1 MDFSRKEGGS
11 GVNTHVDEAALVD
24 FTLRLIAQQS
34 LSGQED
40 GVAKLVKA
48 EMERLGMETFVD
60 EWGNVIGIVDAGPG
74 PVVLLDS
81 HMDTVGV
88 TDPSQWSHAASG
100 ERMGG
105 RIYGRGAMDMKGP
118 LAASMY
124 GVAMLKGELRRGKVV
139 VSASV
144 AEELVEG
151 PALVHVAQRIHPDR
165 VIICEATGLRL
176 NVGQRGRAEIC
187 VEVFGKPTHS
197 SRPELG
203 INAVERMADI
213 IQALRQVSVP
223 EHPVLGQG
231 VLVLTDILSR
241 PYPGLSVVPDYCV
254 ATFDRRTLP
263 GEREEDVL
271 RPVQEVVKKVLAGT
285 GARGNVGIAK
295 DDFFTYTGYAV
306 SAPNFAPAWYVGS
319 EDVGVQQALAGLR
332 NAGITPQVAHYAFCT
347 NGSGTAGQLG
357 IPTLGFGPGEESLA
371 HRIDEYV
378 EIDELVQAAEGYAS
392 IVREWMGG
400 RE

>member
-1 MDFSRKEGGS
+1 MGT
-11 GVNTHVDEAALVD
+11 GVDKAGLVN
-24 FTLRLIAQQS
+24 FTLQLIAQES
-34 LSGQED
+34 LSGQEG

-60 EWGNVIGIVDAGPG
+60 EWGNVTGVLDAGPG

-88 TDPSQWSHAASG
+88 TDPAQWSHAPFG
-100 ERMGG
+100 ERLGD

-118 LAASMY
+118 LAASIY
-124 GVAMLKGELRRGKVV
+124 GVATLKNVLRQGKVV

-151 PALVHVAQRIHPDR
+151 PALVHVAKQYHPDR
-165 VIICEATGLRL
+165 VLICEATGLKL

-187 VEVFGKPTHS
+187 VEVYGKPTHS

-203 INAVERMADI
+203 INAVEHMADI
-213 IQALRQVSVP
+213 IQALREVPVP
-223 EHPVLGQG
+223 EHPVLGRG

-263 GEREEDVL
+263 GEKDEDVL
-271 RPVQEVVKKVLAGT
+271 QPVQEVVDRVLAKT

-295 DDFFTYTGYAV
+295 DNFSTYTGVAV
-306 SAPNFAPAWYVGS
+306 TAPNFAPAWYVGA
-319 EDVGVQQALAGLR
+319 EDAGVQQALTGLR
-332 NAGITPQVAHYAFCT
+332 KAGIDPQVAHYAFCT
-347 NGSGTAGQLG
+347 NGSGTAGTLG
-357 IPTLGFGPGEESLA
+357 IPTLGFGPGDESLA
-371 HRIDEYV
+371 HRIDESV
-378 EIDELVQAAEGYAS
+378 EIGELVQAAEGYAGM
-392 IVREWMGG
+392 VREWMGG
-400 RE
+400 RD